1 MGLGS
6 KRGAGISQARDSK
19 AWSSGQGDSGKQM
32 PESQVQTGCVSRERE
47 RTCVP
52 GHSQGQKTQQDCR
65 QKEAENIP
73 GQGDFLWPSK
83 RRCLK
88 GKQTQGLGPRGVHTV
103 DPNLGINNMRMGWT
117 PGERNTQ
124 VQGRSGHF
132 SRELDFSRY
141 FNFSDSMR
149 PEKEKVHSG
158 TCDEGETDK
167 FWARPHLPAHNPNKD
182 GRPPF
187 QPGVGQN
194 ALSVTS
200 FLPPFSS

>member
-1 MGLGS
+1 
-6 KRGAGISQARDSK
+6 
-19 AWSSGQGDSGKQM
+19 M
-32 PESQVQTGCVSRERE
+32 PESQMQTGCVSRERE
-47 RTCVP
+47 RTCVL
-52 GHSQGQKTQQDCR
+52 GHSQARRHSKTAGGRKLRAD
-65 QKEAENIP
+65 P
-73 GQGDFLWPSK
+73 GGESLYIQEKMSK
-83 RRCLK
+83 R
-88 GKQTQGLGPRGVHTV
+88 QATQGLGPRRVHKV
-103 DPNLGINNMRMGWT
+103 DPNLGIINMRMGWT

-124 VQGRSGHF
+124 VQGLSGHF

-149 PEKEKVHSG
+149 PKKEKVHSG

-167 FWARPHLPAHNPNKD
+167 FWARPRLPAHNPNRD

-200 FLPPFSS
+200 FLPPFSSSDTHGVLTVF